1 MCSAFQFGTLENK
14 SLFLKGWGEGLEE
27 DIPRSGTQML
37 QQLKYH
43 SKLAASMAP
52 AKALVTGAQVEEAW
66 AGHISWLADRQQGLG
81 LPLPM
86 LGLASIIDRRGFLFL
101 FPLCLFSFG

>member
-14 SLFLKGWGEGLEE
+14 SLFLKEGRERLEE

-37 QQLKYH
+37 QQLKHH

-52 AKALVTGAQVEEAW
+52 VKALVTGT
-66 AGHISWLADRQQGLG
+66 
-81 LPLPM
+81 
-86 LGLASIIDRRGFLFL
+86 
-101 FPLCLFSFG
+101 